1 MCNPQPLRVLEPFRH
16 MSHMQMHQQQ
26 QLHTTAHYINANK
39 QFLEVTKGQL
49 PLRRLEQRR
58 GIHLLCAPPTPCTI
72 YTSQLIGKTQNAKY
86 LNINSNERVRCDRPT
101 ERLYEKQL
109 ACRCR
114 RLGNTEL
121 RLESLL
127 CKHFLP
133 LFKIAQHLGSW
144 SSSSTASTQ
153 QIQARLQHIVG
164 LAILLIVKYHI
175 FT

>member
-1 MCNPQPLRVLEPFRH
+1 MQPPTTSYLNLFVTCLICKC
-16 MSHMQMHQQQ
+16 
-26 QLHTTAHYINANK
+26 TNTAHYINASK

-58 GIHLLCAPPTPCTI
+58 DIHLLCSINTMYHIYMTI
-72 YTSQLIGKTQNAKY
+72 DWKDPKC
-86 LNINSNERVRCDRPT
+86 LNINSNERVKCDRPT

-133 LFKIAQHLGSW
+133 LLKIAQHLGSW
-144 SSSSTASTQ
+144 SSSSTA
-153 QIQARLQHIVG
+153 
-164 LAILLIVKYHI
+164 
-175 FT
+175 